1 MDSTTIKN
9 RLRIFVTHLGIDNR
23 QFHRTIGASDGYM
36 NRESEPTGTV
46 IASVLRQYPQLSPDW
61 LLTGDGQMLR
71 SLRSHPSVINT
82 TSPIQSH
89 SSNIHS
95 GPIPTEESATAYL
108 EATSASSRQI
118 PHPQDMVSEPTLS
131 DILPN
136 HDTGSHLSPGTMP
149 NRDTCPH
156 ITPGTMPNRDTGP
169 HLTPVTLHN
178 PDTGHHLASGI
189 LPNRDT
195 ITLPVRV
202 YDELLDQLRKKDKQ
216 LEDAAAQIKH
226 LFDMLNTQK
235 QDQ

>member
-1 MDSTTIKN
+1 MNSTTIKN

-23 QFHRTIGASDGYM
+23 QFQRTIGASDGYM

-82 TSPIQSH
+82 TAPIQAH
-89 SSNIHS
+89 SSNIHPE
-95 GPIPTEESATAYL
+95 PITTEESATDYL
-108 EATSASSRQI
+108 EAPSASSRQT
-118 PHPQDMVSEPTLS
+118 PNPQDMVYEPTLS
-131 DILPN
+131 DILHN
-136 HDTGSHLSPGTMP
+136 RDTGHHINPGTLPNRDTGHHLSPGTMP
-149 NRDTCPH
+149 NRDS
-156 ITPGTMPNRDTGP
+156 DP
-169 HLTPVTLHN
+169 HLTP
-178 PDTGHHLASGI
+178 GAM
-189 LPNRDT
+189 PNRDT
-195 ITLPVRV
+195 ITLPVRI

>member
-1 MDSTTIKN
+1 MDSKTIKN

-23 QFHRTIGASDGYM
+23 QFQRTIGASDGYM

-82 TSPIQSH
+82 TAPIQSY
-89 SSNIHS
+89 SSNIHPES
-95 GPIPTEESATAYL
+95 ISAEEPTTDILESPSAT
-108 EATSASSRQI
+108 SRQT
-118 PHPQDMVSEPTLS
+118 PHHQDMVSEPILPGILPNRDTDPHLTNG
-131 DILPN
+131 ILPN
-136 HDTGSHLSPGTMP
+136 HDADHHLNPGT
-149 NRDTCPH
+149 
-156 ITPGTMPNRDTGP
+156 
-169 HLTPVTLHN
+169 
-178 PDTGHHLASGI
+178 

-202 YDELLDQLRKKDKQ
+202 YNELLDQLHKKDKQ

-226 LFDMLNTQK
+226 LFDMLNAQK
-235 QDQ
+235 PDQ